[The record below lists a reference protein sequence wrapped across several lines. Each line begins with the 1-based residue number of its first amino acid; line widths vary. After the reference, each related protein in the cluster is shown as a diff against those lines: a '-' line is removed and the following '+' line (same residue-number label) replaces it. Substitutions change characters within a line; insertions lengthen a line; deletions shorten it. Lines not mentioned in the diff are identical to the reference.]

1 MRAARLQ
8 ADVAAENA
16 KSLSLTGAYIDSFD
30 VLLKA
35 AMRNNISKALLYM
48 QHAVAQKTHGGVK
61 TLSQQQCLEVSAL
74 CAVRVEDL
82 LRLAVHVH
90 VHVHSF
96 VSDPQT
102 ALSLIRKAEEEERAW
117 YSINKQTKYTPENP
131 KVGRVPPP
139 PILLCRTDGYMTFK
153 PAPFKAESG
162 EKVCE

>member
-61 TLSQQQCLEVSAL
+61 TLSQQQCLEVRPTL
-74 CAVRVEDL
+74 CAARVEDL

-90 VHVHSF
+90 VHSF
-96 VSDPQT
+96 VRDPQT
-102 ALSLIRKAEEEERAW
+102 AMSLIRKAEEEERAW

-162 EKVCE
+162 EKVCVT